1 MLAEDEVGL
10 EGATSPLEGDATA
23 PHDDATAPHDDATT
37 AEDDAT
43 IAEADVTVPR
53 ADVASALQE
62 EAEAM
67 RNQQESLRSRHG
79 RAGDQEEEAAEA
91 VVGTL
96 GAQAMGGEGDNLSA
110 RVVVSQLE
118 QGDAPALSSS
128 LAYQGPPLPP
138 LAGGAMPSPEHET
151 PGGPI
156 SEDGADSDSGAWTA
170 FATTRGAGEGALA
183 CPCLTVF
190 RCLWVSSFA
199 VSVWGCVRVR
209 ASP

>member
-1 MLAEDEVGL
+1 MLAEDEMGL
-10 EGATSPLEGDATA
+10 EDATSPHEHDATAPHDDATAPQDDATA
-23 PHDDATAPHDDATT
+23 PHDDATAPH
-37 AEDDAT
+37 DDAT

-67 RNQQESLRSRHG
+67 RNQQESLRSRQ
-79 RAGDQEEEAAEA
+79 DQEA
-91 VVGTL
+91 VEGTL
-96 GAQAMGGEGDNLSA
+96 GAQAIGGEGDNVSA

-118 QGDAPALSSS
+118 QGDAPPLSSS
-128 LAYQGPPLPP
+128 LGYQGSPLPP
-138 LAGGAMPSPEHET
+138 VAGGAGLEHET
-151 PGGPI
+151 PVGPI
-156 SEDGADSDSGAWTA
+156 SEDGAESDSGVWTA

-190 RCLWVSSFA
+190 GCLWVSSFA